1 MELSHSCLLPLPS
14 KLVFCYFGL
23 PSQLLDGHLMLHL
36 LHSQKI
42 VLVGPGPVRKNLLAW
57 SASAFKCSQAH
68 TSAMDFPDISRSM
81 YLLHIL
87 PRTNL
92 SMSFFVLHGFGHLVH
107 YDCLLRI
114 KKYISFEFSW
124 GCILLSIESQSLH
137 CQAVLFLL
145 CFNLGWAC
153 VSCRMIFFTPSI
165 PI

>member
-1 MELSHSCLLPLPS
+1 MLSPNWVRHWAYFIFSCFRATRYLS
-14 KLVFCYFGL
+14 R
-23 PSQLLDGHLMLHL
+23 SQHL
-36 LHSQKI
+36 LHLQKI

-107 YDCLLRI
+107 YDCLLRF

-137 CQAVLFLL
+137 CPLPPLL
-145 CFNLGWAC
+145 QPWLGLC
-153 VSCRMIFFTPSI
+153 VM
-165 PI
+165 

>member
-23 PSQLLDGHLMLHL
+23 PSQLLDDHLMLHL
-36 LHSQKI
+36 LHLQKI

-107 YDCLLRI
+107 YDCLLRF
-114 KKYISFEFSW
+114 KNISHLSFLEDVFFFQ
-124 GCILLSIESQSLH
+124 LNLNLSIVRLSSSSSASTLAGLVCHVE
-137 CQAVLFLL
+137 
-145 CFNLGWAC
+145 
-153 VSCRMIFFTPSI
+153 
-165 PI
+165 

>member
-23 PSQLLDGHLMLHL
+23 PSQLLDCHLMLHL
-36 LHSQKI
+36 LHLQKI

-68 TSAMDFPDISRSM
+68 TYKRYGFFLTYLGLCIYFTYYQGPIYQCLFLCCMALVIWYTMIASWDLKNISHLSF
-81 YLLHIL
+81 LEDVFFFQLNL
-87 PRTNL
+87 NL
-92 SMSFFVLHGFGHLVH
+92 S
-107 YDCLLRI
+107 I
-114 KKYISFEFSW
+114 
-124 GCILLSIESQSLH
+124 
-137 CQAVLFLL
+137 VLFLL